1 MKKFLFSSVFCTLLI
16 LSANQ
21 AMAIPAKPLLQSQA
35 LQAEAVAELNLDFVL
50 TNATGYD
57 ISGIQISP
65 TSEED
70 WGKNILKGKLKDG
83 GSAEISFHSE
93 ADAEYW
99 DLQITFSDG
108 EKVYWTELNLT
119 EISQLTLYYDEES
132 GETSADAE

>member
-1 MKKFLFSSVFCTLLI
+1 MKKFLLLSVLSSLLI
-16 LSANQ
+16 LPTSQ
-21 AMAIPAKPLLQSQA
+21 AMATSTPAVSTPMHAK
-35 LQAEAVAELNLDFVL
+35 AVDELNLDFVL
-50 TNATGYD
+50 QNATGYD

-83 GSAEISFHSE
+83 GSASISFHPE
-93 ADAEYW
+93 AEAEYW

-108 EKVYWTELNLT
+108 EVVYWTELNLT
-119 EISQLTLYYDEES
+119 EISKLTLYYDDES